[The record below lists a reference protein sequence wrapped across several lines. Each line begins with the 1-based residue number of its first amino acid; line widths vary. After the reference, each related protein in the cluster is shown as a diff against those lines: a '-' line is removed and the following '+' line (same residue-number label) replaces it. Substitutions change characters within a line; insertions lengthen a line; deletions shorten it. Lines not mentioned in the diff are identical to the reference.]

1 MWVVRQNRKE
11 TSQDRQLQRIK
22 NHFQRA
28 FFDIKQTMNSCST
41 SLSSLYTFP
50 TSNLII
56 FSMSKL
62 RIWTC
67 LISSSSW
74 TLSNS
79 ISLVS
84 TCLFSN
90 GNKYSFYTS
99 LYLILA
105 ISSPSR
111 PRACSS
117 MPQIKK
123 SFQCITKCRV
133 VNKKTRKW
141 WDLPGAQ
148 QYLFLRWHLLLKFF
162 QTQGFIQWSHFHTQG
177 FSQW

>member
-1 MWVVRQNRKE
+1 
-11 TSQDRQLQRIK
+11 
-22 NHFQRA
+22 
-28 FFDIKQTMNSCST
+28 
-41 SLSSLYTFP
+41 
-50 TSNLII
+50 
-56 FSMSKL
+56 MSKL
-62 RIWTC
+62 GILTC

-123 SFQCITKCRV
+123 SYV
-133 VNKKTRKW
+133 
-141 WDLPGAQ
+141 
-148 QYLFLRWHLLLKFF
+148 
-162 QTQGFIQWSHFHTQG
+162 
-177 FSQW
+177 SQNVGL

>member
-1 MWVVRQNRKE
+1 MRQNRKE

-62 RIWTC
+62 GILTC

-123 SFQCITKCRV
+123 SYVSQNVGLWIKRLENGGICLVRSSICFCGGTYSWNFFRHKDLS
-133 VNKKTRKW
+133 NDHTFTRK
-141 WDLPGAQ
+141 DLVNDN
-148 QYLFLRWHLLLKFF
+148 
-162 QTQGFIQWSHFHTQG
+162 I
-177 FSQW
+177 